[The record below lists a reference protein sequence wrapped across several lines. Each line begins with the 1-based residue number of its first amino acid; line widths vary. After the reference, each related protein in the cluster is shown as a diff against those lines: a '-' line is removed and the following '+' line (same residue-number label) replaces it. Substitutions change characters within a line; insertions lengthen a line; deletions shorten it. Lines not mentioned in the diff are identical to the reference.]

1 MWNGAKSPSGPE
13 LTPVIPGL
21 ANGENPEP
29 TTGLGVVFDR
39 GFRVPLRGPGMTGVT
54 RPPPGHPHFPPAH
67 DALSNERRRERRWPW
82 RTTIS
87 EDSWSTA
94 LGLVAV
100 LALVLAN
107 GFFVAAEFSL
117 VAIRRSRIAELV
129 NEKRMNATALQ
140 RATDSLDA
148 HLAAT
153 QLGITISSL
162 ALGWVGEPALA
173 HLVEPLFAFLPQNF
187 AGYGAHTLAVA
198 VAFIIITALH
208 IVLGELAPKSL
219 ALQRSE
225 RTALAIVRPLSLFL
239 LVFRPA
245 ILFLNGL
252 GNGVLKL
259 MGLQPGTGEE
269 NLPSP
274 AELSLLVTRSQEAGL
289 LHEAQEDAVAR
300 ILAIGGRR
308 IREIVTP
315 RGEVDWIDLDDDQD
329 EIIRAV
335 RECRHEQIV
344 VSRGQI
350 DDVAGVLRKQD
361 LLDQLLDGKPLKV
374 EAAMREPIVVHEG
387 LAILKVLE
395 AFRTKPVRMA
405 IVVDEYGSLEGIVTQ
420 TDLLEAMAGE
430 IPEPGED
437 RMVVE
442 RGDGSLLIDGMMP
455 ASEAFERLGF
465 SEKPAREDYSTLA
478 GYVVTQLGR
487 IPSEGDAIEA
497 EGWRLEVIDMDGRR
511 VDKLLAARV
520 EAD

>member
-1 MWNGAKSPSGPE
+1 M
-13 LTPVIPGL
+13 
-21 ANGENPEP
+21 
-29 TTGLGVVFDR
+29 
-39 GFRVPLRGPGMTGVT
+39 
-54 RPPPGHPHFPPAH
+54 
-67 DALSNERRRERRWPW
+67 
-82 RTTIS
+82 
-87 EDSWSTA
+87 
-94 LGLVAV
+94 
-100 LALVLAN
+100 ALVLAN

-117 VAIRRSRIAELV
+117 VAVRRSRVAELV
-129 NEKRMNATALQ
+129 NERRLNAAALQ
-140 RATDSLDA
+140 RATDRLDA

-162 ALGWVGEPALA
+162 ALGWVGEPALS
-173 HLVEPLFAFLPQNF
+173 HLIEPLFAWLPEKF
-187 AGYGAHTLAVA
+187 AGIGAHTFAVA
-198 VAFIIITALH
+198 IAFVVITALH

-239 LVFRPA
+239 AIFRPA

-252 GNGVLKL
+252 GNGVLRL
-259 MGLQPGTGEE
+259 MGLKPGSGEE

-274 AELSLLVTRSQEAGL
+274 AELSLLVTASQEAGF

-300 ILAIGGRR
+300 ILALGDRR

-315 RGEVDWIDLDDDQD
+315 RNEVDWVDLDDDQD
-329 EIIRAV
+329 EIVKAI

-350 DDVAGVLRKQD
+350 DHVVGVLRKQD
-361 LLDQLLDGKPLKV
+361 LLDQFLDGKPLRV

-430 IPEPGED
+430 IPDPGEEA
-437 RMVVE
+437 MVVE
-442 RGDGSLLIDGMMP
+442 REDGSLLIDGMMP
-455 ASEAFERLGF
+455 AGEAFERLGF
-465 SEKPAREDYSTLA
+465 SDRPRTGDFSTLA
-478 GYVVTQLGR
+478 GFVIVELGR
-487 IPSEGDAIEA
+487 IPSEGDFVDSQ
-497 EGWRLEVIDMDGRR
+497 GWRLEVVDMDGRR
-511 VDKLLAARV
+511 IDKVLAQRV
-520 EAD
+520 Q